1 MGTEPQRAAAHRT
14 SVPRR
19 PLQVAGLATA
29 SLGTASAPGG
39 SRCCRAPPWE
49 AGEGCAMA
57 RAASRA
63 PEGGHDQG
71 CFRHGRT
78 RGAAPRHARGVAAGR
93 ATRHAVD
100 GHGCWPPS
108 ANGRACEGHRR
119 AEGCRA
125 IHRRGLYSLSAQRRR
140 ARGDGRSSGE
150 EGTGENR
157 HDFLTFLGILL
168 VRARHLILFR
178 GLGRTR
184 WFERTS

>member
-1 MGTEPQRAAAHRT
+1 MQRRRWAPPPRREGAAAVAHRRGRPVRAAPWRELHRA
-14 SVPRR
+14 
-19 PLQVAGLATA
+19 LQREAT
-29 SLGTASAPGG
+29 T
-39 SRCCRAPPWE
+39 
-49 AGEGCAMA
+49 
-57 RAASRA
+57 RAASA
-63 PEGGHDQG
+63 MGG
-71 CFRHGRT
+71 
-78 RGAAPRHARGVAAGR
+78 RGEPRHARGVAAGR

-125 IHRRGLYSLSAQRRR
+125 IHRRGLSSLSAQRRR